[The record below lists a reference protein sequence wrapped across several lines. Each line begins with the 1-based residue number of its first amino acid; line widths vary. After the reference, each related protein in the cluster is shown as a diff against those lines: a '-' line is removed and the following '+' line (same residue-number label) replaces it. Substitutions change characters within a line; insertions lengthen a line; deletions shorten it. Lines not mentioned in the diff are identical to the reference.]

1 MMIPAIAIG
10 VSFLLL
16 VFSLLFLL
24 RFYQTGELDQAF
36 VRTGMGGQ
44 RVSIGG
50 GMFIFPRIHYM
61 QRVTLRTLKLDVKAE
76 GARGMGIMRTKDALP
91 IMLDAEVYVH
101 IPRKKEAVLAAAQ
114 TLGEKADPKAAL
126 TGSRGG
132 RAAISETTAGVDY
145 EDLAKEAI
153 KDLVDKKLI
162 SAIRSV
168 VATLTLEDLHANR
181 ELLKTSVAE
190 ILDHDLRDN
199 GLELETVAIESID
212 QEPLLDI
219 KKRSEQNTFDASAY
233 ATLSRKI
240 EEMKTSIN
248 QAEKT
253 QLVNRETQNTEY
265 TKKTLE
271 LEQERV
277 FAKEEQQRDVQNKVV
292 LEQANIEKYDAD
304 LYKDKTEAVETAHL
318 VANRKV
324 EEVARDLEIFQQE
337 CEEARRTKS
346 AETDE
351 KINERELSRDNKIE
365 TLEEQ
370 VKRDIQAAAMDRVK
384 HVGALASET
393 KRTVGVAHEEAR
405 QAINIAEVTRDEAT
419 EVRTVEKDENVET
432 RTQSLEQTK
441 AVTNLERA
449 KAEKSKE
456 KIETAREEEKLHRE
470 NILPAE
476 TEKEQALVEADKEKE
491 VAKIKVVEMEAE
503 KQRRVIAAE
512 ADQQEK
518 VMVPQQTKTEA
529 AKLKIDEEESLATAE
544 KQRREITATAKRKEI
559 EELAEAQRQE
569 ALRLGE
575 AAQAK
580 LEYGRAEAE
589 AERLKNQAAI
599 IGAEAKLL
607 DSENVVKYFLAKQ
620 APELVS
626 AAFKPLESIEG
637 MRILQVNTG
646 GDSGDAGGMNSVLR
660 NLTNAAPGG
669 ALINEMLNMS
679 GSDATMQD
687 LLEMLIGNSAPGQAL
702 GQQAKDQD

>member
-101 IPRKKEAVLAAAQ
+101 VPRKKDAVLAAAQ
-114 TLGEKADPKAAL
+114 TLGEKADPKAIL

-132 RAAISETTAGVDY
+132 RAAASELTAGQDY
-145 EDLAKEAI
+145 EDMAREAI

-181 ELLKTSVAE
+181 ELLKTSVAD

-248 QAEKT
+248 EAEKT
-253 QLVNRETQNTEY
+253 QLVNRESQNTDY
-265 TKKTLE
+265 AKKTLE

-277 FAKEEQQRDVQNKVV
+277 FAKEEQQREVQNKVV
-292 LEQANIEKYDAD
+292 LEQANIAQYDAE
-304 LYKDKTEAVETAHL
+304 LYQKKTDAVETAHL

-351 KINERELSRDNKIE
+351 KINERELARDNKIE

-370 VKRDIQAAAMDRVK
+370 VKKDIQAAAMDRVK

-393 KRTVGVAHEEAR
+393 KKTVGVAHEEAR
-405 QAINIAEVTRDEAT
+405 KAIGEAEVTRDEAI
-419 EVRTVEKDENVET
+419 EVRIVEKDENVET

-441 AVTNLERA
+441 EVTNLARA
-449 KAEKSKE
+449 KAANSKE
-456 KIETAREEEKLHRE
+456 KIETARAEEKLHRE
-470 NILPAE
+470 NVLPEEKEAAAKKIKAAGDAVAALERKKE
-476 TEKEQALVEADKEKE
+476 TETK
-491 VAKIKVVEMEAE
+491 
-503 KQRRVIAAE
+503 AE
-512 ADQQEK
+512 ADAQAKIVIPAAKNKEKAEHEKQQKILDAEGVK
-518 VMVPQQTKTEA
+518 QQKILDAEGEALAEVKKGQGEREA
-529 AKLKIDEEESLATAE
+529 ALA
-544 KQRREITATAKRKEI
+544 R
-559 EELAEAQRQE
+559 
-569 ALRLGE
+569 GE
-575 AAQAK
+575 AAAAQ
-580 LEYGRAEAE
+580 LEWGKADAEAK
-589 AERLKNQAAI
+589 RLKNQAAI

-646 GDSGDAGGMNSVLR
+646 GESGDAGGMNSVLR

-679 GSDATMQD
+679 GSDKTMQD

-702 GQQAKDQD
+702 GQQAKEQG

>member
-1 MMIPAIAIG
+1 MMIPAIAIS

-16 VFSLLFLL
+16 LFSVLFLL

-61 QRVTLRTLKLDVKAE
+61 QRVTLRTLKLDIKAE

-101 IPRKKEAVLAAAQ
+101 VPRKKEAVLAAAQ
-114 TLGEKADPKAAL
+114 TLGEKADPKAML

-132 RAAISETTAGVDY
+132 RAATSETAAGIDY
-145 EDLAKEAI
+145 EDMAREAI

-168 VATLTLEDLHANR
+168 VATLSLEDLHSNR
-181 ELLKTSVAE
+181 ELLKTQVAE
-190 ILDHDLRDN
+190 ILDVDLREN

-219 KKRSEQNTFDASAY
+219 KARSEQNAFDASAY

-248 QAEKT
+248 AAEKT
-253 QLVNRETQNTEY
+253 QLVNREQQNTEY
-265 TKKTLE
+265 AKKTLE

-277 FAKEEQQRDVQNKVV
+277 FAKEEQQRDVQNKIV
-292 LEQANIEKYDAD
+292 LEQATISKYDAAT
-304 LYKDKTEAVETAHL
+304 YQEKTEAVETAHL

-324 EEVARDLEIFQQE
+324 EEVARDLEVFQQE
-337 CEEARRTKS
+337 CERERRTVS
-346 AETDE
+346 AAADKEIHLKELERDETV
-351 KINERELSRDNKIE
+351 E
-365 TLEEQ
+365 TKEED
-370 VKRDIQAAAMDRVK
+370 VKGSIQAAAMKRVK
-384 HVGALASET
+384 QVGEMASET
-393 KRTVGVAHEEAR
+393 KKTVGVAHEDA
-405 QAINIAEVTRDEAT
+405 QKAIAIAEVEKSEARDVRLEEKNIAVVT
-419 EVRTVEKDENVET
+419 KQEEVEVVREKTN
-432 RTQSLEQTK
+432 TQ
-441 AVTNLERA
+441 VA
-449 KAEKSKE
+449 KAAQAEES
-456 KIETAREEEKLHRE
+456 IETARQIEREKKANIIPAEIEADRMRIEAEGLAKAALELKIKSETDAEAKMQAQTVIPAKARTTAEEEEKKQQVLQAQAQKE
-470 NILPAE
+470 SAVEIAE
-476 TEKEQALVEADKEKE
+476 GKA
-491 VAKIKVVEMEAE
+491 EAE
-503 KQRRVIAAE
+503 VTLGKGER
-512 ADQQEK
+512 
-518 VMVPQQTKTEA
+518 EA
-529 AKLKIDEEESLATAE
+529 ALA
-544 KQRREITATAKRKEI
+544 R
-559 EELAEAQRQE
+559 
-569 ALRLGE
+569 GE
-575 AAQAK
+575 AAAAQ
-580 LEYGRAEAE
+580 LEWGKADAE
-589 AERLKNQAAI
+589 AERLMNQAAI

-646 GDSGDAGGMNSVLR
+646 GDSGDASGMNSVLR

-669 ALINEMLNMS
+669 ALINEMLNMA

-687 LLEMLIGNSAPGQAL
+687 LLEKLIGSSASGQAL
-702 GQQAKDQD
+702 AQKADEQN